1 MASNITTASS
11 SANTFEIQDEEANA
25 AFLLGKRDVL
35 LNNYQSACDHLSKA
49 CERIVKLR
57 DNDTAPELA
66 EPYFYYG
73 QALLY
78 LGLSEQQVFGS
89 DIVKDNDNDENDNEN
104 ENENENE
111 NNEAEDPQGAQV
123 EQEKTDGTTE
133 SKDKDENGQTE
144 GENEAD
150 ETIPDDE
157 QVNDLERAFEILQCA
172 HMIYSKVLENQS
184 DNAHIVTRL
193 GDIHVMLADICNE
206 NGDHENA
213 LSHVMK
219 AIELQ
224 ETINEQQR
232 YRLLAESYYKLG
244 LIHELINKF
253 SDAVESFEKA
263 IGAIRQAIEKCEGDD
278 KQTEREELQS
288 LLPSMELKRNDAK
301 ASLADRH
308 LIAQARK
315 IVAGHNSTNQINH
328 TTTEN
333 GSSDSTVVKDIT
345 LNIRHKRPVTE
356 LEPIDEENK
365 KVKTDDS

>member
-1 MASNITTASS
+1 MNECKRLPRS
-11 SANTFEIQDEEANA
+11 F
-25 AFLLGKRDVL
+25 GKRNV
-35 LNNYQSACDHLSKA
+35 SRFSFS
-49 CERIVKLR
+49 VTLR
-57 DNDTAPELA
+57 GSDTAPELA

-89 DIVKDNDNDENDNEN
+89 DIVKGKTNVKFHRNFHRSMRFSDTDNDENDEAEGEIEEKNEEQTTEAATTEEKATAEN
-104 ENENENE
+104 EN
-111 NNEAEDPQGAQV
+111 P
-123 EQEKTDGTTE
+123 
-133 SKDKDENGQTE
+133 
-144 GENEAD
+144 AD

-157 QVNDLERAFEILQCA
+157 QVNDLERAFEILECA
-172 HMIYSKVLENQS
+172 HMIYSKVAETTANNPQ
-184 DNAHIVTRL
+184 IITRL

-213 LSHVMK
+213 LSHVLK
-219 AIELQ
+219 AIDLQ

-244 LIHELINKF
+244 LIYELINKF
-253 SDAVESFEKA
+253 SEAVESFEKA
-263 IGAIRQAIEKCEGDD
+263 INAIRQAIEKCQGED
-278 KQTEREELQS
+278 KQTEREELES

-315 IVAGHNSTNQINH
+315 IVAGTNSTNHIKH
-328 TTTEN
+328 TTAEN
-333 GSSDSTVVKDIT
+333 GTEDTTVVKDIT